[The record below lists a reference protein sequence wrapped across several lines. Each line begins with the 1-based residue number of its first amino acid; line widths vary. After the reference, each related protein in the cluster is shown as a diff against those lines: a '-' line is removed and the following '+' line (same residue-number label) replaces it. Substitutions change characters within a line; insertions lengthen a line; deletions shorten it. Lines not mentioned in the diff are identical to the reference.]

1 MDEYLQSF
9 GSAKIAAYGAKRGPQ
24 LASRS
29 VIVSN
34 GSPVPVPTSV
44 LAFISAPGAG
54 TAGRPLRE
62 LLDFKKVWLEPGE
75 SKTVVFE
82 IFARDATL
90 VDDAAERV
98 AVVGGWTLRVESL
111 EAVVCT

>member
-1 MDEYLQSF
+1 M
-9 GSAKIAAYGAKRGPQ
+9 RGW
-24 LASRS
+24 SG
-29 VIVSN
+29 VC
-34 GSPVPVPTSV
+34 GESPRRTLPLIICHVPLEVSV
-44 LAFISAPGAG
+44 LTRRILTFFF
-54 TAGRPLRE
+54 RE